1 VFVTT
6 LPEIAAMRHL
16 VTAAL
21 LVVGVIHLLPLAGVL
36 GAERLNQLYGI
47 DASEPNLAVLMR
59 HRAVLFGLLGGFFVL
74 AAFKP
79 PLQGLAVL
87 AGFVS
92 VLSFLALA
100 WGAGVNAQ
108 LGRVV
113 TADWVAL
120 AALVLGAGAW
130 LARRA

>member
-1 VFVTT
+1 MGFFRRGAISRVFVTT

-21 LVVGVIHLLPLAGVL
+21 LVVGVL

-79 PLQGLAVL
+79 P
-87 AGFVS
+87 
-92 VLSFLALA
+92 
-100 WGAGVNAQ
+100 
-108 LGRVV
+108 
-113 TADWVAL
+113 
-120 AALVLGAGAW
+120 
-130 LARRA
+130 